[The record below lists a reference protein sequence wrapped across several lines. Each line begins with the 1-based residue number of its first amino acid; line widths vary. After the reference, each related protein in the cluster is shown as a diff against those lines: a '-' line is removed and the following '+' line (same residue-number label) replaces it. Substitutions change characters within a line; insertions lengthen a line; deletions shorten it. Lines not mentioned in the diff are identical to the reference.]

1 MINHWI
7 TYSMNYY
14 QTAPIPVYIKP
25 NEDMLLL
32 RLDYMGFYFPRIFF
46 LKFELLQAILAKPTN
61 SSSTVMKY
69 ESRHPSFEVTPEKI
83 VDCIDLTNDF
93 LERAN
98 VARINYSEFPTFMFY
113 LLTGNEPT
121 IKKYKD
127 CYEPMIPFFEF
138 LGLDSHYMNL
148 MI

>member
-1 MINHWI
+1 
-7 TYSMNYY
+7 MNYY
-14 QTAPIPVYIKP
+14 QTAPIPVYVKP

-46 LKFELLQAILAKPTN
+46 LKFELLQAILAN
-61 SSSTVMKY
+61 SSTVMKY
-69 ESRHPSFEVTPEKI
+69 ESRHPSFQVTPEKI
-83 VDCIDLTNDF
+83 VDCIDLSNDF

-113 LLTGNEPT
+113 LLTGNEHT

-127 CYEPMIPFFEF
+127 CYEPMIPFFEY

-148 MI
+148 MV